1 METVEL
7 SEEEKDYLDDILT
20 IWIDGYEEA
29 QQEVLRDPLVKS
41 FDDLTSSSGNL
52 KEQELL
58 AIQIR
63 EKIRE

>member
-1 METVEL
+1 MPNLEL
-7 SEEEKDYLDDILT
+7 SEEEKEYLDDILT

-41 FDDLTSSSGNL
+41 FEELTSSAGGL
-52 KEQELL
+52 KEQEVM
-58 AIQIR
+58 AVQIR